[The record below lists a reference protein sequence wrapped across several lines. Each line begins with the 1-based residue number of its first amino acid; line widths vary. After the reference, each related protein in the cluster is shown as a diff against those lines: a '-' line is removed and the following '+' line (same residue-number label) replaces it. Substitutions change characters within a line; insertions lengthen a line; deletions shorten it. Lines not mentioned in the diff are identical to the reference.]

1 MNGFSGHIQ
10 SSSLITSNQFNG
22 AGRDQVE
29 RVGASAV
36 RGDDRGR
43 STTMARD
50 FPFAPF
56 PTGWFQVAW
65 GHEIAV
71 GEVQALRY
79 FGQDLVM
86 FRSEAGAVSVLD
98 AYCPHLGAHLG
109 YGGTVEGEVIRCPFH
124 AWKFNGDGT
133 CAEIPY
139 AKKISKL
146 ATVRQWP
153 TREING
159 LIMVWHHADGDA
171 PQWQVPHV
179 PEVEDD
185 NWTDFKTRRWQIKT
199 RNQEMAENAVDSAH
213 FRYLH
218 GTQNLPASTAES
230 EGHVLHVQS
239 PTVSRAHGMNVEGD
253 IDVHCHGFGFTTT
266 RFRGIVET
274 LLVSSATAIED
285 ELIDVR
291 FSFLVKKVGGA
302 SVTEGIG
309 KAYIREIER
318 QLEQDIPIWE
328 NKIYLDRPVL
338 CDGDGPI
345 GKFRKWAKQFYV

>member
-1 MNGFSGHIQ
+1 
-10 SSSLITSNQFNG
+10 
-22 AGRDQVE
+22 
-29 RVGASAV
+29 
-36 RGDDRGR
+36 
-43 STTMARD
+43 MARK
-50 FPFAPF
+50 FPFPAF
-56 PTGWFQVAW
+56 PVGWFQIAYSD
-65 GHEIAV
+65 EIAA
-71 GEVQALRY
+71 GEVKALRY
-79 FGQDLVM
+79 FGTDLVM
-86 FRSEAGAVSVLD
+86 FRSESGVVSVLD

-109 YGGTVEGEVIRCPFH
+109 FGGTVEGEEIRCPFH
-124 AWKFNGDGT
+124 AWKFRGDGS

-139 AKKISKL
+139 AKKIPKL
-146 ATVRQWP
+146 ARVGRWHSL
-153 TREING
+153 EINKMI
-159 LIMVWHHADGDA
+159 LVWHHPERTA
-171 PQWQVPHV
+171 PQWEVPAV
-179 PEVEDD
+179 PEIDD
-185 NWTDFKTRRWQIKT
+185 DAWTDFKTRRWQIKT

-218 GTQNLPASTAES
+218 GTQNLPPSTATQ

-253 IDVHCHGFGFTTT
+253 IDVHCYGFGFTTT

-285 ELIDVR
+285 ELVDVR
-291 FSFLVKKVGGA
+291 FSFLVKKMGGA
-302 SVTEGIG
+302 SVTDGIG

-328 NKIYLDRPVL
+328 NKIYVDRPVL